1 MLEDSLSKEII
12 LTPGLNFQEG
22 SNPEDVDPT
31 EDRIVLDLD
40 QERKMTTTQQQQ
52 TQQQRQQQRRRRLRR
67 QRRQRHQQRWRSV
80 SK

>member
-40 QERKMTTTQQQQ
+40 QERKMTTTQQRRQ
-52 TQQQRQQQRRRRLRR
+52 QQQRLQQLQQ

>member
-52 TQQQRQQQRRRRLRR
+52 LQQQRRRRQRR